1 MKPMMPHV
9 HHPDSPVGM
18 TPATWPIA
26 PWRGGWR
33 DGLRYGAPG
42 LPLAFAALPL
52 YVLLPPHYAGLGVPL
67 AWLGVALLA
76 SRLFDAVIDPWIGR
90 FLDAALMRGPGY
102 WAKLTGLAGVLM
114 VVGFA
119 ALFFPPP
126 SAANGLLVWCVV
138 SLVITTSAYSLLTV
152 AHQAWG
158 ARLGGGPAQR
168 AQVVAWR
175 EGLALAGV
183 MVACVL
189 PTALGLGATVVF
201 FGVSLV
207 AALALWS
214 AGPKPLVEAAPPQL
228 LEQVSPW
235 AQPDFVRLAAVF
247 LPSALAGA
255 LAAGQVLFFIR
266 DGIQAGELVAAY
278 LFTYFAC
285 AALGLPL
292 WLRAVRLLGL
302 ARAWCL
308 GLVLSVLGFAAVP
321 LLVAGDR
328 MAFGAVCAA
337 TGLALGADLA
347 LPGALLAGV
356 IQRAGHAGT
365 REGAYMGW
373 WTMGNKFALAL
384 AAGAA
389 LPALQALGYTPGGPP
404 EIALSALGWTYGVL
418 PCALKLLAAALLWFF
433 WIRPQKEQ

>member
-1 MKPMMPHV
+1 MMPRV
-9 HHPDSPVGM
+9 HPPVSPAGM
-18 TPATWPIA
+18 PARAWAVA

-42 LPLAFAALPL
+42 LPLAFVALPL
-52 YVLLPPHYAGLGVPL
+52 YVLLPQHYAGLGVPL

-76 SRLFDAVIDPWIGR
+76 SRLFDAVVDPWIGR
-90 FLDAALMRGPGY
+90 FLDAALARGPIR
-102 WAKLTGLAGVLM
+102 WNQLMGLAGVLM
-114 VVGFA
+114 VGGFA
-119 ALFFPPP
+119 ALFFPLVSTPRDLLGWCLV
-126 SAANGLLVWCVV
+126 SLLV
-138 SLVITTSAYSLLTV
+138 TTLAYSLLTV

-175 EGLALAGV
+175 EGLALVGV

-189 PTALGLGATVVF
+189 PTTFGLRATVVF

-207 AALALWS
+207 AALVLWW
-214 AGPKPLVEAAPPQL
+214 AGPKPIVEAPAPRYGD
-228 LEQVSPW
+228 QVSPW

-292 WLRAVRLLGL
+292 WLRAVKRLGL

-321 LLVAGDR
+321 LLAAGDR
-328 MAFGAVCAA
+328 LAFGAVCAA

-389 LPALQALGYTPGGPP
+389 LPALQALGYAPGGPP